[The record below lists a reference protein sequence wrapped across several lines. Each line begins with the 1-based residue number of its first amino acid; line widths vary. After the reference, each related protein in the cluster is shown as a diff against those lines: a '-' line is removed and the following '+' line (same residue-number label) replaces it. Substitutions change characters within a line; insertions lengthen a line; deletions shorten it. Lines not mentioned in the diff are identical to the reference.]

1 MAGVDIR
8 ERLRSRLATVSR
20 LARWPRRLLA
30 LGLLGGAALLAAR
43 AHAPDPPTRPV
54 PTLTVLVAARDLAAG
69 RLLSAAA
76 VRPETLPRAAAPHGV
91 LRPGDRISGRR
102 LAAPVR
108 QGEPLTDVRFADAAP
123 ATAAHGPGTVSVPVR
138 LADADTAALLHPGDR
153 VDVLAVPAG
162 AESGPATV
170 IARDLP
176 VVTVP
181 RPRAASATDGA
192 LVVLA
197 APEPVAGLL
206 AGAAADRVTV
216 ALHPP

>member
-8 ERLRSRLATVSR
+8 ERLRSRLATISR

-30 LGLLGGAALLAAR
+30 LGLLGSAAVLAAR
-43 AHAPDPPTRPV
+43 PHAPDPPARPV
-54 PTLTVLVAARDLAAG
+54 PTLTVLVATRDLAAG
-69 RLLSAAA
+69 RLLSTGA

-108 QGEPLTDVRFADAAP
+108 QGEPLTDVRFTDAGA
-123 ATAAHGPGTVSVPVR
+123 ATTAHAPGTVSVPVR
-138 LADADTAALLHPGDR
+138 LADADTAALLRPGDH
-153 VDVLAVPAG
+153 VDVLALPAG
-162 AESGPATV
+162 AQSGPARV

-176 VVTVP
+176 IVTVP

-197 APEPVAGLL
+197 APEPIVGLL
-206 AGAAADRVTV
+206 AGTAADRVTV

>member
-1 MAGVDIR
+1 MAGVDVR
-8 ERLRSRLATVSR
+8 ERLRSRLATLSR

-30 LGLLGGAALLAAR
+30 LGLLGVAALLATR
-43 AHAPDPPTRPV
+43 PHAPELPTRPV
-54 PTLTVLVAARDLAAG
+54 PTFTVLVASRDLAAG
-69 RLLSAAA
+69 RILTATA

-91 LRPGDRISGRR
+91 LRPGDQIAGRR

-123 ATAAHGPGTVSVPVR
+123 APAARGPGTMSVPVR
-138 LADADTAALLHPGDR
+138 LADADTAALLRPGDH
-153 VDVLAVPAG
+153 VDVLAIPAG

-170 IARDLP
+170 VAHDLP
-176 VVTVP
+176 VVAVP

-197 APEPVAGLL
+197 ASEQVAGVL
-206 AGAAADRVTV
+206 AGTAAARVTV